1 MKRKT
6 NTKTARTELCHGG
19 KTKIVCTIGPAVASV
34 DAIVRLIEAGMDVAR
49 LNFSHGTH
57 AEHLK
62 YIKNIRKASK
72 LTRQNITIM
81 QDLQGP
87 KIRIGKFYLEP
98 IHVHES
104 EEIIITTDLNYIQ
117 KKHSVNKIPTTYE
130 SLVDDVKPND
140 RILIDDGKIEL
151 KVVGIKGKDVVC
163 KAMNSGEIFSH
174 KGINLP
180 HVAVSSPA
188 LTNKDKDDL
197 LFGIKN
203 DIDYCALSFV
213 RSAADIEQLK
223 EFISKNTKLI
233 IPVIAKIEK
242 PEALEDIDQII
253 AVVDVILVARGDL
266 GVETSLDEVPLIQK
280 EIIKKCGEQ
289 GKPVIVAT
297 QMLESMI
304 NNPRPTRAEVSDV
317 ANAVLDG
324 ADAVMLSGE
333 TSVGKYP
340 IDAVKMMDKI
350 VKTVEKKHDI
360 KISDSASH
368 DLYNSLARSAV
379 MLSDQLSASA
389 IIAVTYSGE
398 TAIRVAKYRPSAP
411 IIAVTENAYVS
422 RRLNLVWGVRSII
435 VKQLKN
441 NTDLAFKK
449 IQKKL
454 LDEGLIEKKNI
465 VVMLAGLP
473 LFEQHVLNTI
483 KVYKVE

>member
-1 MKRKT
+1 MKTKPKINRKT
-6 NTKTARTELCHGG
+6 FSYGG
-19 KTKIVCTIGPAVASV
+19 KTKIFCTIGPSVASTES
-34 DAIVRLIEAGMDVAR
+34 IVELIKSGMDVAR

-62 YIKNIRKASK
+62 YINNIRNAAK
-72 LTRQNITIM
+72 LTHQHIAIM

-87 KIRIGKFYLEP
+87 KIRVGKIYLEP
-98 IHVHES
+98 IVVHES
-104 EEIIITTDLNYIQ
+104 EEITITTDLHYIQ
-117 KKHSVNKIPTTYE
+117 KKHSVNKIPTTYS

-151 KVVGIKGKDVVC
+151 KVVGIKGKDVMC
-163 KAMNSGEIFSH
+163 KALNSGEIFSH

-180 HVAVSSPA
+180 RVAVSSPA
-188 LTNKDKDDL
+188 LTDKDKDDL

-203 DIDYCALSFV
+203 GIDYCALSFV
-213 RSAADIEQLK
+213 RSARDIEQLR
-223 EFISKNTKLI
+223 EFISKNTKQI

-242 PEALEDIDQII
+242 PEALKDLDKIIDT
-253 AVVDVILVARGDL
+253 ADALLVARGDL
-266 GVETSLDEVPLIQK
+266 GVEVSLDEVPLIQK
-280 EIIKKCGEQ
+280 EIITKCREQ

-304 NNPRPTRAEVSDV
+304 VNPRPTRAEVSDV

-340 IDAVKMMDKI
+340 IDAVKIMDKI
-350 VKTVEKKHDI
+350 VKTVEKKREI
-360 KISDSASH
+360 KLSDSTSH

-379 MLSDQLSASA
+379 MLSDQLGASA
-389 IIAVTYSGE
+389 IITVTFSGK
-398 TAIRVAKYRPSAP
+398 TPIRVAKYRPSAP
-411 IIAVTENAYVS
+411 IIAITEYDFVS
-422 RRLNLVWGVRSII
+422 RKLNLIWGVRSIVI
-435 VKQLKN
+435 KNLKD

-454 LDEGLIEKKNI
+454 LDEGLIEKGNI
-465 VVMLAGLP
+465 IVLLAGLP
-473 LFEQHVLNTI
+473 IFEQNVLNTI
-483 KVYKVE
+483 KVYVVE

>member
-1 MKRKT
+1 MKTKSKINRKT
-6 NTKTARTELCHGG
+6 LCHGG
-19 KTKIVCTIGPAVASV
+19 KTKILCTIGPSVASTES
-34 DAIVRLIEAGMDVAR
+34 IVELIKSGMDVAR

-57 AEHLK
+57 DEHLK
-62 YIKNIRKASK
+62 YINNIRKASK
-72 LTRQNITIM
+72 LTRQHITIM

-87 KIRIGKFYLEP
+87 KIRVGKIYLEP
-98 IHVHES
+98 IVVHES

-117 KKHSVNKIPTTYE
+117 KKHSVSKIPTTYS

-151 KVVGIKGKDVVC
+151 KVVGVKGKDVVC

-180 HVAVSSPA
+180 RVAVSSPA
-188 LTNKDKDDL
+188 LTDKDKNDL

-203 DIDYCALSFV
+203 GIDYCALSFV
-213 RSAADIEQLK
+213 RSARDIEQLR
-223 EFISKNTKLI
+223 EFISMNTKQI

-242 PEALEDIDQII
+242 PEALKDLDKIIDTAD
-253 AVVDVILVARGDL
+253 AVLVARGDL
-266 GVETSLDEVPLIQK
+266 GVEVSLDEVPLIQK

-304 NNPRPTRAEVSDV
+304 INPRPTRAEVSDV

-340 IDAVKMMDKI
+340 IDAVKIMDKI
-350 VKTVEKKHDI
+350 VKTVEKKHEI
-360 KISDSASH
+360 KISDSDSH

-379 MLSDQLSASA
+379 MLSDQLGASA
-389 IIAVTYSGE
+389 IIAVTFSGE
-398 TAIRVAKYRPSAP
+398 AAIRVSKYRPSAP
-411 IIAVTENAYVS
+411 IIAVTENAFVS

-441 NTDLAFKK
+441 NTDPAFKK

-483 KVYKVE
+483 KVYEVK

>member
-1 MKRKT
+1 MKNKSKIDRKSLYHS
-6 NTKTARTELCHGG
+6 A
-19 KTKIVCTIGPAVASV
+19 KTKIVCTIGPSVASV
-34 DAIVRLIEAGMDVAR
+34 DKIVKLIEAGMDTAR

-62 YIKNIRKASK
+62 YINNIRNAAK
-72 LTRQNITIM
+72 LTHQHIAIM

-87 KIRIGKFYLEP
+87 KIRVGKIYLEP
-98 IHVHES
+98 IVVHES
-104 EEIIITTDLNYIQ
+104 EEITITTDLNYIQ
-117 KKHSVNKIPTTYE
+117 KKYSVNKIPTTYS
-130 SLVDDVKPND
+130 SLVNDVKPND

-151 KVVGIKGKDVVC
+151 KVVGVKGKDVMC
-163 KAMNSGEIFSH
+163 MAMDSGEIFSH

-188 LTNKDKDDL
+188 LTDKDKDDL
-197 LFGIKN
+197 LFGIEN
-203 DIDYCALSFV
+203 GIDYCALSFV
-213 RSAADIEQLK
+213 RSAADIVQLK
-223 EFISKNTKLI
+223 KFISKNTKLI

-242 PEALEDIDQII
+242 PEALEELDQII
-253 AVVDVILVARGDL
+253 KAADVMLVARGDL

-280 EIIKKCGEQ
+280 KIIKKCSEQ

-333 TSVGKYP
+333 TSIGKYP
-340 IDAVKMMDKI
+340 IDAVKIMDKI
-350 VKTVEKKHDI
+350 VKTVEKKREI
-360 KISDSASH
+360 KLSDSASH

-379 MLSDQLSASA
+379 ILSDQLAASA
-389 IIAVTYSGE
+389 IIAVTFSGE
-398 TAIRVAKYRPSAP
+398 TAIRVAKYRPNAP
-411 IIAVTENAYVS
+411 IIAVTGNEFVC
-422 RRLNLVWGVRSII
+422 RRLNLVWGVRSIMI
-435 VKQLKN
+435 KNLNN

-454 LDEGLIEKKNI
+454 LDEGLIEKNNI

-473 LFEQHVLNTI
+473 LFEQHILNTI
-483 KVYKVE
+483 KVYEVK